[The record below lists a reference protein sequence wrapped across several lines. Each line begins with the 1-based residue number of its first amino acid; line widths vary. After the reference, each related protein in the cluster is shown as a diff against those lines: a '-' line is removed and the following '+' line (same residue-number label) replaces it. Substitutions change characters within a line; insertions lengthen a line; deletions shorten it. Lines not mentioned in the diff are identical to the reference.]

1 MWYIKIINPRLST
14 VVGNGSTWPTHLT
27 YPKKKISTQ
36 KVFYNYPEIMNFSN
50 KKNIHTHLEES
61 IVCIKK
67 NSYTLKMTLLFF
79 KLAKCN
85 KIFNKLIK
93 VCEIF
98 NTFYILIPF
107 NKLFLKAFLC
117 FFYLDIFKYVNK
129 NACKKLML
137 KSDLRL
143 FIVLLPPISYEAYI
157 T

>member
-1 MWYIKIINPRLST
+1 MTKYVIPIMWYIKIINPRLST
-14 VVGNGSTWPTHLT
+14 VVGNGFTWPTHLT

-36 KVFYNYPEIMNFSN
+36 KVFYNY
-50 KKNIHTHLEES
+50 H
-61 IVCIKK
+61 
-67 NSYTLKMTLLFF
+67 
-79 KLAKCN
+79 
-85 KIFNKLIK
+85 K